1 MLFFTPNGDLRGVNN
16 TITQHIDIMPS
27 VLDYIGYSKPYFAFG
42 ESVFQKEGWAIN
54 FNKNKYCYITKNGF
68 LNNMDENYTNFSNWR
83 LTSKISSD
91 SLDISK
97 LKALKQVYSESMRKN
112 RLNVK

>member
-1 MLFFTPNGDLRGVNN
+1 
-16 TITQHIDIMPS
+16 
-27 VLDYIGYSKPYFAFG
+27 
-42 ESVFQKEGWAIN
+42 
-54 FNKNKYCYITKNGF
+54 
-68 LNNMDENYTNFSNWR
+68 